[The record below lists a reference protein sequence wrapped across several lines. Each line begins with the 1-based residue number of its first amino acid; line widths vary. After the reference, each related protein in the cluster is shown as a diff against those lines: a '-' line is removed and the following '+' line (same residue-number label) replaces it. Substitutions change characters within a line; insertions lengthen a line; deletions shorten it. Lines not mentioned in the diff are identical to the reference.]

1 MQFDNQT
8 TRNVADIVARIL
20 AGESAQQEP
29 KMLEEELVGNQH
41 KIDAN
46 KNNKIDAHDF
56 KLLRKKKK
64 VEEETEEIDETNHAR
79 SATKSEYQKSLKTLE
94 KMPEFGAMSK
104 SLKRRDQDAEYDKR
118 KQDEFKKSLKKEETE
133 LTESHFKVGD
143 EVICK
148 ASGMEG
154 EVVKIDEPQT
164 GKYYT
169 VKQENGKMVKY
180 APNELKKEEE
190 EDEDEEDDED
200 ENKMK
205 SEEVHNKKKDDT
217 PSTSNSVKKPVRN
230 SDGTIQSPISRA
242 RELAKRGLKK
252 AMSKE
257 EVEELDEAMF
267 PGTKEYEKK
276 YGQSPQQKLR
286 KKGDTVPTSQGDM
299 TKTDKGIAHR
309 RRFTEMLESYT
320 EGGLKYIASL
330 VQEEPDNEEFTKE
343 VEEVKRKA
351 TQKKSPEDEARVAKA
366 SVQAVKNEE
375 VEELDETNENDAK
388 RREYYAKLGGG
399 PGSKKSGGKAV
410 QRGHQK
416 SNASQEKPTPPNST
430 VERKSAIVQKLIA
443 SHRQARDKHDNKS
456 GELNRI
462 PQARKTKEQEK
473 QQHQHAMVSDYHND
487 AVKDLNHH
495 EKTGSEDSL
504 KSYKKQVR
512 KIGLYTRKNPHLKED
527 TEELDELSN
536 KTLTDFETRAR
547 FSSDPKH
554 REGAQQARKKISGMS
569 DRLRQ
574 GKLNNPMMKS
584 KPSMSNEETEI
595 QVINADIA
603 NGVQFD
609 NIEER
614 SLTEP
619 EMKKKEEIVMSMK
632 KGMEGFK
639 ARYGDRAKQV
649 VYATATRMAK
659 EKA

>member
-64 VEEETEEIDETNHAR
+64 VEEETE
-79 SATKSEYQKSLKTLE
+79 
-94 KMPEFGAMSK
+94 
-104 SLKRRDQDAEYDKR
+104 
-118 KQDEFKKSLKKEETE
+118 

-180 APNELKKEEE
+180 APNELKKEE

-242 RELAKRGLKK
+242 RELAQQGLKK

-257 EVEELDEAMF
+257 ETEIDEAMF

-276 YGQSPQQKLR
+276 FGQSPQQKLK

-330 VQEEPDNEEFTKE
+330 VQEEPDNEEYTKE
-343 VEEVKRKA
+343 VEDQKAKMERK
-351 TQKKSPEDEARVAKA
+351 
-366 SVQAVKNEE
+366 
-375 VEELDETNENDAK
+375 K
-388 RREYYAKLGGG
+388 RRC
-399 PGSKKSGGKAV
+399 GSML
-410 QRGHQK
+410 QK
-416 SNASQEKPTPPNST
+416 PPF
-430 VERKSAIVQKLIA
+430 
-443 SHRQARDKHDNKS
+443 RQ
-456 GELNRI
+456 
-462 PQARKTKEQEK
+462 
-473 QQHQHAMVSDYHND
+473 
-487 AVKDLNHH
+487 
-495 EKTGSEDSL
+495 
-504 KSYKKQVR
+504 
-512 KIGLYTRKNPHLKED
+512 
-527 TEELDELSN
+527 
-536 KTLTDFETRAR
+536 
-547 FSSDPKH
+547 
-554 REGAQQARKKISGMS
+554 
-569 DRLRQ
+569 
-574 GKLNNPMMKS
+574 
-584 KPSMSNEETEI
+584 
-595 QVINADIA
+595 
-603 NGVQFD
+603 
-609 NIEER
+609 
-614 SLTEP
+614 
-619 EMKKKEEIVMSMK
+619 
-632 KGMEGFK
+632 
-639 ARYGDRAKQV
+639 
-649 VYATATRMAK
+649 
-659 EKA
+659 

>member
-64 VEEETEEIDETNHAR
+64 VEEETE
-79 SATKSEYQKSLKTLE
+79 
-94 KMPEFGAMSK
+94 
-104 SLKRRDQDAEYDKR
+104 
-118 KQDEFKKSLKKEETE
+118 

-180 APNELKKEEE
+180 APNELKKEE

-242 RELAKRGLKK
+242 RELAQQGLKK

-257 EVEELDEAMF
+257 ETEIDEAMF

-276 YGQSPQQKLR
+276 FGQSPQQKLK

-320 EGGLKYIASL
+320 EGGLKYIATL
-330 VQEEPDNEEFTKE
+330 VQEEPDNEEYTKE
-343 VEEVKRKA
+343 VEDQKA
-351 TQKKSPEDEARVAKA
+351 KMDGKKKGGDVAKA

-375 VEELDETNENDAK
+375 VEELDELSKSTLASYAKKASHEARMKHGIGKDFERISKSSRKPEYKQGAKEWEDKYKSDAR
-388 RREYYAKLGGG
+388 RREAGV
-399 PGSKKSGGKAV
+399 GKAID
-410 QRGHQK
+410 RL
-416 SNASQEKPTPPNST
+416 A
-430 VERKSAIVQKLIA
+430 
-443 SHRQARDKHDNKS
+443 
-456 GELNRI
+456 
-462 PQARKTKEQEK
+462 KEE
-473 QQHQHAMVSDYHND
+473 V
-487 AVKDLNHH
+487 
-495 EKTGSEDSL
+495 
-504 KSYKKQVR
+504 
-512 KIGLYTRKNPHLKED
+512 
-527 TEELDELSN
+527 ELDEAINHLQMAKHHQAIAKEHDRISHKAAGNDEDDLSIAHSDQSEVHQDAAKAHLQAH
-536 KTLTDFETRAR
+536 KTGNPKDVASAKKATKQSLQNDTTRIMR
-547 FSSDPKH
+547 SNYTHFYNVTKGRKSSTGEDDHKDYNYSEL
-554 REGAQQARKKISGMS
+554 RSGADAIKKG
-569 DRLRQ
+569 L
-574 GKLNNPMMKS
+574 
-584 KPSMSNEETEI
+584 NEETEI

-603 NGVQFD
+603 NGVEQID
-609 NIEER
+609 IEESCNKSVSR
-614 SLTEP
+614 
-619 EMKKKEEIVMSMK
+619 
-632 KGMEGFK
+632 
-639 ARYGDRAKQV
+639 
-649 VYATATRMAK
+649 
-659 EKA
+659 